1 MSELNLCWARQS
13 MRPHPA
19 PRDVLLL
26 QKISTLEKR
35 LDLVLSNQR
44 HGHLQTPMRSP
55 AAAACVLSA
64 QRRRLFGRDGTPSP
78 CCRSVRREQ
87 RPPGVVAAAAADDG
101 AQQDAPRTGG
111 VVSGVGGAVAAGM
124 RCMTMTTTVCKGVAM
139 ARAYRRNGPSAA
151 AIDAVVQLRG
161 LLGQWHGAAAAQLAP
176 ALAQLQRWG
185 PACLAL
191 ASSAASSAGST
202 AVAAREAVSLVARW
216 LRVRIEPRWRG
227 WRQQPWLLRLQ
238 RLRRLL
244 LRRRTALLVLCTVA
258 VLWARAVLLRRR
270 RRQQGYQRRGAR
282 WVTYGPHDLSIAV
295 TAASASDGAVVA
307 AAAER
312 TAFALSILA
321 MPFPIALSSPRPVVE
336 QAWKQQPTPTAPL
349 PPLPRQAPRC
359 WQRTPAPALAEA
371 TTKRARRREPLADHT
386 ANLVNNGTPNGQLS
400 TGF

>member
-1 MSELNLCWARQS
+1 MPPLPS
-13 MRPHPA
+13 
-19 PRDVLLL
+19 DLLL

-78 CCRSVRREQ
+78 YQRTPCCRSVRREQ
-87 RPPGVVAAAAADDG
+87 RHPDAVAAATDDDG

-176 ALAQLQRWG
+176 ALAQLQCWG

-227 WRQQPWLLRLQ
+227 WRQQPWLQRLQ
-238 RLRRLL
+238 RLWRLL
-244 LRRRTALLVLCTVA
+244 LRRRRTALLVLCTVA

-307 AAAER
+307 ASAER

-321 MPFPIALSSPRPVVE
+321 MPFPIALSSPRAVVD
-336 QAWKQQPTPTAPL
+336 QAWQQQPTPTAPL

-359 WQRTPAPALAEA
+359 WPRTPAPALAEA
-371 TTKRARRREPLADHT
+371 TTKRAQGARRREPLADHT
-386 ANLVNNGTPNGQLS
+386 ANLVNGCIRPSAHQS
-400 TGF
+400 D